1 MLSVLS
7 CLQGQHDLR
16 LVLIAA
22 VICIASV
29 LTAFSVYD
37 RALRAAGPFRAGWVA
52 VTGLIAGC
60 GAWATHF
67 MGMLA
72 YQPQLLI
79 GYDPVGTVLS
89 LFAALASLTLAFA
102 LPVAFSGR
110 GAVLAGGVVA
120 GLGVGVMHFLG
131 MSAAIMPM
139 QILWTPGYV
148 IASVIG
154 GALLTSAALL
164 VFAHR
169 NDGAGR
175 TAGGLLFAGAIL
187 FLHFTAM
194 TGVTLV
200 PDSTIP
206 LEVAR
211 FDRTELAIMTGAFAA
226 GLLLTCLGLL
236 WVESQSHRGALTTL
250 RSSLDALP
258 AGMAFMDAGD
268 RLVVWNLA
276 FAAFAA
282 HWGLAPAVGMKG
294 ATLRAVCLG
303 DAGTKDNEH
312 RRSDGRWIRAIN
324 NATPDGG
331 SALILVDITADR
343 EQAEAMA
350 AARDAAQAAN
360 RAKSEFL
367 ANMSHEIRTPLN
379 GVMGAAEL
387 LAREPLIGHQAELV
401 QMIHASGDT
410 LNRLL
415 SDILDLA
422 RVETGKLDIVQEP
435 FDLTEAVRTAAALFR
450 LKAEEKGL
458 TFTLLIAPEAEG
470 RVIGDPIRLRQ
481 ILGNLLS
488 NAVKFTQQGKVVLS
502 VDRAD
507 GLGGPFRFQ
516 VTDTGPGFDAGTR
529 ARLFNRFEQAD
540 SSIARRYGGS
550 GLGLAISREM
560 TLALGGKLA
569 CRSAP
574 GHGATFTLT
583 LPLMTAADQAASSRD
598 LSTAAASGAADA
610 GQPMRV
616 LIVDDHPNN
625 RRFLEIL
632 LEHAGVET
640 VSADDGQAGVD
651 AWRKGGFDAILMDM
665 QMPVMDG
672 LAATRAIRALELAEG
687 WPRTPV
693 FVISANALAEHQT
706 ASHAAGADLH
716 LAKPVVAAELFSALS
731 ALPSSEMQAVA

>member
-89 LFAALASLTLAFA
+89 LFAALASLTLAFS

-258 AGMAFMDAGD
+258 AGMAFMDPAD

-303 DAGTKDNEH
+303 DAGPKDNEH

-350 AARDAAQAAN
+350 AARDAAEAAN

-435 FDLTEAVRTAAALFR
+435 FDLAEAVRTAAALFR

-458 TFTLLIAPEAEG
+458 TFTLRIAPEAEG

-488 NAVKFTQQGKVVLS
+488 NAVKFTPQGEVVLS

-516 VTDTGPGFDAGTR
+516 VTDTGPGFDAVTR

-574 GHGATFTLT
+574 GQGATFTLT
-583 LPLMTAADQAASSRD
+583 LPLTTAADQAASSRD
-598 LSTAAASGAADA
+598 LSTAAAAGATDA

-651 AWRKGGFDAILMDM
+651 AWRTGGFDAVLMDM

-687 WPRTPV
+687 RLRTPV